1 MSNKNPINYFKG
13 VGREAKRVRW
23 PKKDQLLPSIAV
35 VLCIVIFAALFL
47 SLEDLAA
54 NTIIEQIKEAFKNLQ
69 EGKSME
75 EKLPEEQW
83 YIVTTYSG
91 NENKAKENIE
101 RRIVSYNLE
110 D

>member
-54 NTIIEQIKEAFKNLQ
+54 NTIIEQIKQAFKNL
-69 EGKSME
+69 
-75 EKLPEEQW
+75 
-83 YIVTTYSG
+83 
-91 NENKAKENIE
+91 
-101 RRIVSYNLE
+101 
-110 D
+110 